1 MESKK
6 TLRSDTMS
14 DERTVKRQVVID
26 TTPELA
32 FEAVTKASELRE
44 WLCDEA
50 WTDARPGGRW
60 EVRWRS
66 GFRAEGKFTALD
78 APHRAAW
85 TWLGT
90 GEPGPTAVEFTVEPA
105 EGGVQ
110 VTVLHSGFG
119 PGAEWDSML
128 AESEDGWTDGLDNL
142 RSTLETGVDLR
153 FARRPFLGI
162 HFDIMSADRAAKEG
176 IATEQGIYL
185 NEAVQDGAARAAG
198 LGKGDVIVAIGGI
211 ETPGYNELLDALS
224 ARRAGDVVPV
234 KVVRGRVRETV
245 QVTLGERPSQ
255 ELPSGAGELADLLAA
270 QYREADAALKAAL
283 ESVGDQEAGQHPV
296 EGEWSVKEVLAHLS
310 LVERD
315 QHSYLGV
322 FALDGWLDTGPTNP
336 TTIPGRLTAAVSVV
350 PTVDGLLERFLADEA
365 ETVEFVRRLPDEV
378 VSHKARFRRIAQNM
392 IGLPE
397 HSLEHIEQIRSTLAA
412 IRG

>member
-1 MESKK
+1 
-6 TLRSDTMS
+6 MS
-14 DERTVKRQVVID
+14 DERTVRRQVVID
-26 TTPELA
+26 TTAELA
-32 FEAVTKASELRE
+32 FEAATRASELRE

-50 WTDARPGGRW
+50 WTDSRVGGRW

-66 GFRAEGKFTALD
+66 GFRVEGKFTALD

-110 VTVLHSGFG
+110 VQVLHTGFG
-119 PGAEWDSML
+119 PGAEWNSML

-162 HFDIMSADRAAKEG
+162 HFDIMSAERAAKEG

-185 NEAVQDGAARAAG
+185 NETVEDGAARAAG

-211 ETPGYNELLDALS
+211 ETPGYNELLEALS
-224 ARRAGDVVPV
+224 ACRAGDAVPV
-234 KVVRGRVRETV
+234 RVVRGQVRETV

-255 ELPSGAGELADLLAA
+255 ELPSGAGELAEVLAA
-270 QYREADAALKAAL
+270 QYREQDAALKAAL
-283 ESVGDQEAGQHPV
+283 GQVSDEEAGQQPA

-315 QHSYLGV
+315 QHCYLGV
-322 FALDGWLDTGPTNP
+322 IALDGWLDTGPTNP
-336 TTIPGRLTAAVSVV
+336 TALTGRLAAALAVI
-350 PTVDGLLERFLADEA
+350 PTLDGLLERLRADEA
-365 ETVEFVRRLPDEV
+365 ETVEFVRRLPDEAV
-378 VSHKARFRRIAQNM
+378 AHKARFRRIAQYM
-392 IGLPE
+392 TGLPE
-397 HSLEHIEQIRSTLAA
+397 HTHEHAEQVRSTLAA